1 MAIHPTA
8 IVEAG
13 AQLAP
18 DVEVG
23 AYAYIGARVRLSAG
37 CVVMHHATV
46 DGNTEMGE
54 GNVVHP
60 YAYVG
65 GKTQDLKYK
74 GGHPALRIGKGNTF
88 REFCT
93 VHCATPADGATI
105 IGDHNY
111 FLSYTHIAHDCQV
124 GSHCILSNNGTL
136 AGHVVL
142 EDHVIIG
149 GLTAVHQF
157 CRLGEYAMVGGCAKV
172 VQDIAPYMMA
182 DGHPAEV
189 RTLNKVGLERNG
201 FTEDAI
207 KLVRQLYKI
216 IYRDGLNRTQALE
229 KLRELPEAK
238 EHVVAHMIE
247 FIEKSERGLA

>member
-1 MAIHPTA
+1 MPIHPTA
-8 IVEAG
+8 IVEKG
-13 AQLAP
+13 AVLAP

-23 AYAYIGARVRLSAG
+23 AYAYIGSRVRMASG
-37 CVVMHHATV
+37 CIVQHHATV
-46 DGNTEMGE
+46 DGNTTMGE
-54 GNVVHP
+54 GNTVFP
-60 YAYVG
+60 YAFVG
-65 GKTQDLKYK
+65 GKTQDLKFN
-74 GGHPALRIGKGNTF
+74 GGDPALRIGNGNTF

-93 VHCATPADGATI
+93 VHCATPADGATV
-105 IGDHNY
+105 IGSHNY
-111 FLSYTHIAHDCQV
+111 FLAYTHIAHDCQV

-201 FTEDAI
+201 FSEDAI

-229 KLRELPEAK
+229 KIKELPEAS
-238 EHVVAHMIE
+238 ERVAAHMIA